1 MNGEINLK
9 IDLSRLSKEE
19 RDVFARLAEKAS
31 RENCESRIW
40 KPEYGEWY
48 WFIST
53 DGQVNNS
60 EWVNDRI
67 DRGRYSMGNCFR
79 TREEAEF
86 AREKQKIKIELQR
99 FADKHNDPT
108 KKEWDGEYV
117 YYYIVYNVSE
127 DALTSIPVAMLRRTN
142 EVYFSSK
149 EIAEDAANKI
159 GAKRIK
165 KYLFDVDC
173 EVDE

>member
-19 RDVFARLAEKAS
+19 RDVFAGLTEKAS

-40 KPEYGEWY
+40 KPGYGEWY
-48 WFIST
+48 WFIGT
-53 DGQVNNS
+53 DGQINNC

-67 DRGRYSMGNCFR
+67 DQGRYSMGDCFR
-79 TREEAEF
+79 TKKEATF

-117 YYYIVYNVSE
+117 HYYIGYDVSK
-127 DALTSIPVAMLRRTN
+127 DDLTSIPVAMVRRTN

-159 GAKRIK
+159 GVKRIM
-165 KYLFDVDC
+165 KYLFNI
-173 EVDE
+173 ESEEE